1 MTDFLNKII
10 NIAKSA
16 QSDRIISQ
24 AAKEKRDRLL
34 PSFTTYQ
41 GIDPKD
47 GTDKVMINGET
58 NSGFN
63 LISNASLSI
72 GERVFLR
79 PNQSGG
85 LQRVDARNVAPV
97 PVPVPVPVVA
107 GLIKILLQNGSNL
120 YIGGDRDPE
129 QIYTI
134 PSGRFLSKPS
144 IKSTGL
150 ASNDYVINFVLSPV
164 SGNLYDFCSIK
175 NGVFSSRE
183 VDLAWTFTADVLDSS
198 GNIVTESF
206 DGSGLQFYT
215 YFDNDFCFII
225 NYVFYELENLDDD
238 DNVIG
243 YKDSQLFTKSRYVD
257 VRNNLNA
264 DIDELSV
271 TLAGNGSTASFAS
284 PLTLPLNQTKR
295 VDGQIVIFTYQYDD
309 GSDQYFL
316 LNGGTSD
323 ILYST
328 GIDNNSVIFQSYLNN
343 TIQLFTGTALD
354 LTSSYPSSAINPPSY
369 VNYFDVFRINLIDS
383 SKFTLIKELKPDGTA
398 DVYVAN
404 LGASI
409 VYQPLQTVD
418 YTTFNETYTLL
429 CATSYTPQ

>member
-1 MTDFLNKII
+1 MDNLTPAQKVRLQLEKQITQDAIARARRINRESTSILPTFMGADGKIKRI
-10 NIAKSA
+10 GHGEQRTAIATNLFYS
-16 QSDRIISQ
+16 
-24 AAKEKRDRLL
+24 E
-34 PSFTTYQ
+34 
-41 GIDPKD
+41 
-47 GTDKVMINGET
+47 GE
-58 NSGFN
+58 
-63 LISNASLSI
+63 
-72 GERVFLR
+72 EMR
-79 PNQSGG
+79 PIPVRGG
-85 LQRVDARNVAPV
+85 LPMVDNKPLIAPSLV
-97 PVPVPVPVVA
+97 PIPVVLA
-107 GLIKILLQNGSNL
+107 GLPIKILLQNGSDL

-134 PSGRFLSKPS
+134 PSGRFLSNSS

-150 ASNDYVINFVLSPV
+150 ASNDYVVNFVLSPV

-183 VDLAWTFTADVLDSS
+183 VDLTWTFTADVLNSS
-198 GNIVTESF
+198 GDIVTESF
-206 DGSGLQFYT
+206 DGSGLQVST
-215 YFDNDFCFII
+215 YFDNDFCFIV
-225 NYVFYELENLDDD
+225 NTVFYSLENQDIDG
-238 DNVIG
+238 NVIG
-243 YKDSQLFTKSRYVD
+243 YKDSQLFAKSRYVD

-271 TLAGNGSTASFAS
+271 TLADNGITSSFAS

-295 VDGQIVIFTYQYDD
+295 VDGQIVIFAQDD
-309 GSDQYFL
+309 GSGGFL
-316 LNGGTSD
+316 LSGGTSD

-343 TIQLFTGTALD
+343 TIQLFTGAALD
-354 LTSSYPSSAINPPSY
+354 LTSSYPSSVINPPSY
-369 VNYFDVFRINLIDS
+369 TLNVFDVFRINLIDS

-404 LGASI
+404 LGANI
-409 VYQPLQTVD
+409 IYQPLQTVD